1 MEFWHHHFFSQLK
14 KHTNAKFEKKY
25 HFIKFYREF
34 WAILEVSDIT
44 KGDTIIT
51 FWNSDTFIGFLT
63 QKNICIR
70 ILRWKQVILS
80 LFIMFYCFYYVFSDS
95 LTIFVSFGV
104 HWCHKMGQDYEI
116 WGCCHHHRFFHHKNI
131 IIPILDENS
140 NFIAFCFDFTDFFTI
155 LGGQWRHKRGQDY
168 KIWGC
173 WHHHRFSYPK
183 KYIHTNF

>member
-63 QKNICIR
+63 PKNICIR

-95 LTIFVSFGV
+95 LTIFGSLG
-104 HWCHKMGQDYEI
+104 
-116 WGCCHHHRFFHHKNI
+116 
-131 IIPILDENS
+131 
-140 NFIAFCFDFTDFFTI
+140 FIDVTK
-155 LGGQWRHKRGQDY
+155 WV
-168 KIWGC
+168 KIMKYGMLPPSSV
-173 WHHHRFSYPK
+173 FSPQ
-183 KYIHTNF
+183 KYIHTNFRWKQ